1 MKRHFIGSLLIYA
14 LLISQP
20 LANADSVALPAKN
33 SSWLEILNYYRL
45 SSGLSPVIEDPQMT
59 DGAQK
64 HANYLSKTSTKYFVG
79 EYENLHKENPSS
91 PFFTEE
97 GAKLGSGNI
106 AWGSTSFPRAID
118 SLMTAPFHAIGF
130 LREGLTKAGF
140 GTAVG
145 QPGGYASGMQVTNVA
160 ISAGTEYVTRTRNI
174 LFPGA
179 NSEVY
184 INDFTGENPEP
195 REVCG
200 SNYKSFTGL
209 PIFASLLIAPTTDLS
224 VELITPAG
232 KVLKNKSDVC
242 VVTEINFKSSDPI
255 YGEAGRGIIAAD
267 HLVLIIPKEPL
278 AEGTHK
284 VSIMQSGLESI
295 AWSFRYRD
303 SIVKVENKVTISYPR
318 ANKVLYSGDT
328 VKINVMNLESG
339 ISSQISGGGAT
350 CNGRWVGSTLI
361 VTGKNRGSCTV
372 KVFGKSSK
380 NTKAFSK
387 SFVLKYESK
396 KS

>member
-20 LANADSVALPAKN
+20 LANADSVALPTKN

-45 SSGLSPVIEDPQMT
+45 SSGLSPVIEDSQMT

-64 HANYLSKTSTKYFVG
+64 HANYLAKTSTRYFVG
-79 EYENLHKENPSS
+79 EYENHHKENPSS

-97 GAKLGSGNI
+97 GTKLGAGNI
-106 AWGSTSFPRAID
+106 AWGSTLFPRPID
-118 SLMTAPFHAIGF
+118 GLMTAPFHAMAF
-130 LREGLTKAGF
+130 LDEGLTKVGF
-140 GTAVG
+140 GTAVV
-145 QPGGYASGMQVTNVA
+145 QPGGYASGTQVTNVA
-160 ISAGTEYVTRTRNI
+160 TMAGTMYITRTKNI

-200 SNYKSFTGL
+200 SNFKTFTGL

-224 VELITPAG
+224 VELTTPSG

-242 VVTEINFKSSDPI
+242 VVTEYNFKSSDPI
-255 YGEAGRGIIAAD
+255 YGDAGRAIIAAD

-278 AEGTHK
+278 AEGIHK

-328 VKINVMNLESG
+328 VKINVMNLETR
-339 ISSQISGGGAT
+339 ISSQILGVGAT
-350 CNGRWVGSTLI
+350 CNGRWVENTLF

-372 KVFGKSSK
+372 KVSGKSSK

-387 SFVLKYESK
+387 SFVLKYEKK